1 MTDARAVDAAH
12 ADGDG
17 DDGTRAQRPSEDAA
31 TEPGFPRAPL
41 PIARP
46 RSDHFPTTHLT
57 TLLADLRV
65 AQDAELA
72 TPAADHPHARLAH
85 LVMSRYAGPLEIYA
99 KGSTLREIAE
109 PAELVHG
116 YFAHALADRAY
127 FERYLAS
134 GMRLRRWLM
143 NGLLLHARG
152 VARDRAR
159 ALRREGTPLAAAATA
174 PAPESAPADAFD
186 RAWALAILSE
196 ACASVEAALVAE
208 GRDRAWTVFRRHAI
222 DGRTYLDLERELGL
236 GRQQMA
242 DLVRGVT
249 RRLRARILELL
260 REERGDG
267 PADPRDPREER
278 DLAEELREV
287 ARLFG

>member
-1 MTDARAVDAAH
+1 VTDEARA
-12 ADGDG
+12 
-17 DDGTRAQRPSEDAA
+17 REQRLEH
-31 TEPGFPRAPL
+31 EPGFPRAPL

-46 RSDHFPTTHLT
+46 RAEHFPTTHLT
-57 TLLADLRV
+57 TLLADLR
-65 AQDAELA
+65 APTPAGA
-72 TPAADHPHARLAH
+72 TPAHARLAH
-85 LVMSRYAGPLEIYA
+85 TIMARYAGPLEIYA

-116 YFAHALADRAY
+116 YFAHALADPGY

-134 GMRLRRWLM
+134 GLRLRRWLM

-159 ALRREGTPLAAAATA
+159 SVRREGAALEAATA
-174 PAPESAPADAFD
+174 TPAAEPGPSDAYD
-186 RAWALAILSE
+186 RAWALALLSE
-196 ACASVEAALVAE
+196 ACASVEASLLAE

-222 DGRTYLDLERELGL
+222 DGRSYLDLEREIGL

-249 RRLRARILELL
+249 RRLRARIVELL
-260 REERGDG
+260 REERGTDAAVG
-267 PADPRDPREER
+267 HASHEER

-287 ARLFG
+287 ARLLG